1 MDNFPINETFPP
13 IPETKPLAV
22 ERDRRQSRIGHY
34 WALLVL
40 ISFLFGN
47 ASGFWVNESR
57 HAGQEADKLAHEAQS
72 ESEMAHLASQVNPP
86 QGYQVQATFGELG
99 PKLLAAGAMNYDV
112 FLQVYEQAGA
122 PLTEKQVAILTQDSH
137 EQIVIDTENAYFLL
151 NFFWALGLTNHNP
164 ILTEGPMVTNSQGQ
178 VENYASTGGWSIA
191 AKPISELYA
200 SAEILSLTPAQQE
213 HLDHV
218 VQNVFRPCCNNPT
231 HFPDCNHGMAMLG
244 LLTLMVSQGASEDE
258 MFEAAKYAN
267 AFWYPNQTMEVA
279 IYFKAALDIDFKD
292 ADARQVVSRAMS
304 SGSGFQAVH
313 EWLASNSLL
322 QQGPSGGSSCGV

>member
-1 MDNFPINETFPP
+1 MDNFPINGTVPP

-22 ERDRRQSRIGHY
+22 ERDRRQSRSGHY

-57 HAGQEADKLAHEAQS
+57 HAGQEADKLASEAQS
-72 ESEMAHLASQVNPP
+72 ESTMAHLASQVHPP
-86 QGYQVQATFGELG
+86 EGYQVQAIFNEVG
-99 PKLLAAGAMNYDV
+99 PKLLAAGAMDYDV

-137 EQIVIDTENAYFLL
+137 EQIVINTENAYFLL
-151 NFFWALGLTNHNP
+151 NFFWALGLTNQNP

-191 AKPISELYA
+191 AKPVSELYA
-200 SAEILSLTPAQQE
+200 SAEILSLTPEQQE
-213 HLDHV
+213 HLEHV
-218 VQNVFRPCCNNPT
+218 AQNVFRPCCNNPT

-244 LLTLMVSQGASEDE
+244 LL
-258 MFEAAKYAN
+258 N
-267 AFWYPNQTMEVA
+267 
-279 IYFKAALDIDFKD
+279 
-292 ADARQVVSRAMS
+292 
-304 SGSGFQAVH
+304 
-313 EWLASNSLL
+313 
-322 QQGPSGGSSCGV
+322 